1 MSAYVRACPARVY
14 EIITSG
20 ANKILNSA
28 GSETYTINLAES
40 AKIASKM
47 GGTSC
52 KSCCS
57 TTWSYTL
64 SATATLLEYDT
75 AKIVHIHNK
84 KVGIMNRLVQLV
96 IVGYIVG

>member
-1 MSAYVRACPARVY
+1 
-14 EIITSG
+14 
-20 ANKILNSA
+20 
-28 GSETYTINLAES
+28 
-40 AKIASKM
+40 M

-64 SATATLLEYDT
+64 SAATTLLEYDT